1 MMYFISSD
9 CATDFSLCGWLSFFK
24 KRLDSVRIC
33 DLKKYVDNPANT
45 IFYYATSFEHS
56 KHFSAAITGA
66 KAKVFAIIVAA
77 NLEESFSIRNIASIF
92 DNITSGLLI
101 DDYKLIRR
109 LASIS
114 SVRCYYIDPVFDSL
128 PEIDSC
134 VEKKS
139 VLVLYSPGS
148 HFSYSKRSQCDYL
161 EVDRCTFLDEEV
173 PFFKKLIGY
182 KFIVVCDCDA
192 YTDHL
197 IIVSAL
203 GCVILDLS
211 RNFYLRCLYP
221 AINTA
226 GFSLEECYDYIA
238 KIDGVNEYRQY
249 LVDYAKSYSK
259 KYFSLNCL
267 FRLIPFS
274 DVESNLLL
282 GKEGC
287 YFLDKIKYISGSLG
301 IELAEDQFC
310 VFCLVKNGFIFV
322 KEWLNYYRNIG
333 ASHFFIV
340 DNESSD
346 GTFEYLM
353 EQSDITLFTTCL
365 PFKFYES
372 VIRNF
377 IVSVYCKDMW
387 CLSVDIDEFFD
398 YPHSDKIT
406 MQAFISYQNINGYTA
421 VIANML
427 DMFSDSLVVLD
438 NQPLQERYRH
448 YDVESIEK
456 KNYHFYSK
464 DLNLLN
470 NNENDGNIVYS
481 SGIRSRFCQVV
492 LPIHEYLL
500 VKHPLTFQDGCLD
513 PHINPHFCNRSDI
526 SDTTCALYHYK
537 FVDANVSSVVERMDA
552 NNAGIFVAYEY
563 AAYLKFYQ
571 DNSGFSFSTNSMREF
586 QNHQSILDSDFFT
599 ISNKYIKHIK
609 SRCN

>member
-9 CATDFSLCGWLSFFK
+9 CAADFSLCGWFSFFK

-45 IFYYATSFEHS
+45 IFYYATSVEHS
-56 KHFSAAITGA
+56 KLFSAAITGA
-66 KAKVFAIIVAA
+66 DAKIFVIIVAA
-77 NLEESFSIRNIASIF
+77 NLEEPFSIRNIASIF
-92 DNITSGLLI
+92 GNVTSGLLI
-101 DDYKLIRR
+101 DDYKLIKR

-114 SVRCYYIDPVFDSL
+114 SIRCYSIDPVFDSP
-128 PEIDSC
+128 PEIDIC
-134 VEKKS
+134 VRKNS
-139 VLVLYSPGS
+139 VLVLHSPGS
-148 HFSYSKRSQCDYL
+148 HFSYLKNSQCDYL
-161 EVDRCTFLDEEV
+161 EVDRFAFLDDEIT
-173 PFFKKLIGY
+173 FYKKLIGY
-182 KFIVVCDCDA
+182 KFIIVCDCGA

-211 RNFYLRCLYP
+211 GNFYLRCLYP

-226 GFSLEECYDYIA
+226 GFSLEQCYDYIMQ
-238 KIDGVNEYRQY
+238 IDGVSQYRQY
-249 LVDYAKSYSK
+249 LVDYAKSCSK

-267 FRLIPFS
+267 FRLIPLS

-282 GKEGC
+282 SMEEC
-287 YFLDKIKYISGSLG
+287 YFLDKIKHISGLPG
-301 IELAEDQFC
+301 IILKEDQFC
-310 VFCLVKNGFIFV
+310 VFCLVKNGFIYV
-322 KEWLNYYRNIG
+322 KEWLDYYRNIG

-340 DNESSD
+340 DNNSND

-353 EQSDITLFTTCL
+353 EQSDVTLFSTCL

-377 IVSVYCKDMW
+377 IVSVYCKDIW

-406 MQAFISYQNINGYTA
+406 MQDFISYQNINGYTA

-427 DMFSDSLVVLD
+427 DMFSDGLMVLD
-438 NQPLQERYRH
+438 NQLLQERYRH
-448 YDVESIEK
+448 YDVELIEK

-470 NNENDGNIVYS
+470 NSENDSNTVYS
-481 SGIRSRFCQVV
+481 NGIRSRFCQVA

-571 DNSGFSFSTNSMREF
+571 DNSGFSFSTNSTREF
-586 QNHQSILDSDFFT
+586 QTHQSILDSDFFT
-599 ISNKYIKHIK
+599 ISNKYIKHVK
-609 SRCN
+609 SRCH

>member
-9 CATDFSLCGWLSFFK
+9 CAADFSLCGWFSFFK

-45 IFYYATSFEHS
+45 IFYYATSVEHS

-66 KAKVFAIIVAA
+66 NAKVFVVIVAA
-77 NLEESFSIRNIASIF
+77 NLEEPFSIRNIVSIF
-92 DNITSGLLI
+92 GNVTSGLLI
-101 DDYKLIRR
+101 DDYKLIKR

-114 SVRCYYIDPVFDSL
+114 SIRCYSIDPVFDSP
-128 PEIDSC
+128 PEIDIC
-134 VEKKS
+134 FRKNS
-139 VLVLYSPGS
+139 VLVLHSPGS
-148 HFSYSKRSQCDYL
+148 HFSYLKNSQFDYL
-161 EVDRCTFLDEEV
+161 EVDRFAFLDDEIT
-173 PFFKKLIGY
+173 FYKKLIGY
-182 KFIVVCDCDA
+182 KFIIVCDCGA

-211 RNFYLRCLYP
+211 GNFYLRCLYP

-226 GFSLEECYDYIA
+226 GFSLEQCYDYIMQ
-238 KIDGVNEYRQY
+238 IDGASQYRQY
-249 LVDYAKSYSK
+249 LVDYAKSCSK

-267 FRLIPFS
+267 FRLIPLS

-282 GKEGC
+282 SMEEC
-287 YFLDKIKYISGSLG
+287 YFLDKIKHISGLPG
-301 IELAEDQFC
+301 IVLKEDQFC

-322 KEWLNYYRNIG
+322 KEWLDYYRNIG
-333 ASHFFIV
+333 ASHFFMV
-340 DNESSD
+340 DNNSND

-353 EQSDITLFTTCL
+353 EQSDVTLFSTCL

-406 MQAFISYQNINGYTA
+406 MQDFISYQNINGYTA

-427 DMFSDSLVVLD
+427 DMFSDSLEGLED
-438 NQPLQERYRH
+438 QLLQERYRY
-448 YDVESIEK
+448 YDVELIEK
-456 KNYHFYSK
+456 NNYHFYSK

-470 NNENDGNIVYS
+470 NSENDGNTVYS
-481 SGIRSRFCQVV
+481 NGIRSRFCQVA

-571 DNSGFSFSTNSMREF
+571 DNFGFSFSTNSMREF
-586 QNHQSILDSDFFT
+586 QTHQSILDSDFFT
-599 ISNKYIKHIK
+599 ISNKYIKHMK
-609 SRCN
+609 SRCH